1 MNNKYST
8 GLNNEEVLK
17 SRKEYGSNKITDKK
31 QDGFIKLLI
40 ESLGDPIIKI
50 LLIFLYLFYF
60 QLNFL

>member
-50 LLIFLYLFYF
+50 LLIALAI
-60 QLNFL
+60 

>member
-31 QDGFIKLLI
+31 QDGFIKL
-40 ESLGDPIIKI
+40 
-50 LLIFLYLFYF
+50 
-60 QLNFL
+60 